1 MNFIAGMCFTDLV
14 TDCFWFISDK
24 VGWNFH
30 EANAQCKE
38 QDGVLASVKS
48 LNQFEFLK
56 RAFGNFTYVFLC
68 KFKEVY

>member
-1 MNFIAGMCFTDLV
+1 MSLSFIVAMCFTDDV

-24 VGWNFH
+24 KGWNFH

-48 LNQFEFLK
+48 SDHFEFLK
-56 RAFGNFTYVFLC
+56 RAFENFTYVFLC
-68 KFKEVY
+68 KFK